1 MSSHRVLVALSSGK
15 IQKMKRRDW
24 DQGSKLDL
32 ILYYQLY
39 DNEKPLRKRDS
50 DIKFISGANFGG
62 IKIDHLFAPE
72 SYSNYKRK
80 G

>member
-50 DIKFISGANFGG
+50 DIKFISGEYFGG

-72 SYSNYKRK
+72 S
-80 G
+80 